1 MATGERKRRRE
12 ERSRRAVAAAVTLAR
27 EHGLRVGEPFVL
39 ADLFSTMV
47 HLRPAPVVAGVATCM
62 PRLRSPIAPWL
73 ERELAVTAY
82 LSERG
87 VPVVAPSPEL
97 PPGPHERDGFWVS
110 FWTHLESEPDRIPTA
125 DDCSAMLVDLH
136 AALRS
141 YPGALPPLCADD
153 IPRGLE
159 LLDRSGDGV
168 LGEADADLLRT
179 SAERL
184 RPLWEAP
191 GDAARPLHGDV
202 HPGNLIATR
211 GGRDGVDRL
220 RGRLPGA
227 SGVGP
232 RVDDGRRGRREAP
245 RPRPRADG
253 AMHRAQ
259 GAAGGARA
267 GRLPR
272 RLRRHGG
279 LGRGN
284 PGHARHPVF
293 RDLTRDPAP
302 AQTVRLAEQPRG
314 LWVVRGRTAAA
325 PAATG

>member
-1 MATGERKRRRE
+1 MTTPIATGERKRRRE

-47 HLRPAPVVAGVATCM
+47 HLRPAPVVARVATCM

-110 FWTHLESEPDRIPTA
+110 FWTHLESDPDRIPTA

-153 IPRGLE
+153 MPRGLE

-211 GGRDGVDRL
+211 GGGTAWIDFEDVCLGPAEWDL
-220 RGRLPGA
+220 A
-227 SGVGP
+227 SMM
-232 RVDDGRRGRREAP
+232 DE
-245 RPRPRADG
+245 
-253 AMHRAQ
+253 
-259 GAAGGARA
+259 GAAVRHHDPDPELMARCTELRALQVALVLVAFHDDFGDMGGWDEGIRDM
-267 GRLPR
+267 
-272 RLRRHGG
+272 
-279 LGRGN
+279 LGT
-284 PGHARHPVF
+284 
-293 RDLTRDPAP
+293 LSS
-302 AQTVRLAEQPRG
+302 
-314 LWVVRGRTAAA
+314 
-325 PAATG
+325 AT